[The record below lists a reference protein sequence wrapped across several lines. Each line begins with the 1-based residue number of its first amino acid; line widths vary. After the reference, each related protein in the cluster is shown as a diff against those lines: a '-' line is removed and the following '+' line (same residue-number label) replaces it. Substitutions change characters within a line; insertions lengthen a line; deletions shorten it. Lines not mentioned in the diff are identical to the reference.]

1 MEPSR
6 RNTLLAIVAVVA
18 VALLGWWVFKP
29 ASKEPTK
36 PAAQP
41 SAQRDEPPIVEP
53 SRPVVPKPVAS
64 ASAGAPVPSGPR
76 VVLSASWGSGRNQV
90 GRNVP
95 EEANP
100 EGPMSLSADRSGNLI
115 VLDQVN
121 SRIMRY
127 DANGNP
133 ARELRLDSMYPQDI
147 ANVGNDS
154 LAVLDRLADK
164 NVTILDSNGNVVGK
178 LPLEGQGIP
187 EPGGV
192 TGVFVDGNDVYAE
205 REHASLVK
213 IGTTD
218 GKPAEDREE
227 LPGRPSRDGQLL
239 LNAGLIDPATG
250 RIYVSAIDRATRDHR
265 FTREL
270 RLDDAVLHLML
281 LDSDKMGTIY
291 VAGMIGSPEED
302 GSGVQVQLV
311 CLEPMRGEPIGG
323 AVMPASILP
332 DETFREMVVLD
343 DGGVLYGERTEAG
356 MTVRLYRCN

>member
-1 MEPSR
+1 MDTSL
-6 RNTLLAIVAVVA
+6 RNKLTGVVA
-18 VALLGWWVFKP
+18 VAVIALVGWWVFKP
-29 ASKEPTK
+29 KH
-36 PAAQP
+36 PAPRAPQR
-41 SAQRDEPPIVEP
+41 SAQGNDPVIDAPRSAVPAP
-53 SRPVVPKPVAS
+53 SPVAS
-64 ASAGAPVPSGPR
+64 ATGSAAVRHGPR
-76 VVLSASWGSGRNQV
+76 VVLSATWGSGRNQV

-100 EGPMSLSADRSGNLI
+100 EGPMSFGVDRSGNLL

-121 SRIMRY
+121 GRIMRY

-133 ARELRLDSMYPQDI
+133 VREIRLGSMYPQDV
-147 ANVGNDS
+147 ATVGNDS

-164 NVTILDSNGNVVGK
+164 DVTILDSNGNVVGK

-192 TGVFVDGNDVYAE
+192 TGVFVDGDDVYAE

-218 GKPAEDREE
+218 GKPAEERDE
-227 LPGRPSRDGQLL
+227 LPGRPSRDGQLF
-239 LNAGLIDPATG
+239 LNAGLVEPATG
-250 RIYVSAIDRATRDHR
+250 RIYVAAIDRATRDHR

-270 RLDDAVLHLML
+270 RLDDAVLHLVL
-281 LDSDKMGTIY
+281 LDSDKLGTIY
-291 VAGMIGSPEED
+291 VAGVVGNPEED

-311 CLEPMRGEPIGG
+311 CLEPLHGEPFGG

-332 DETFREMVVLD
+332 DETFRDMVVLD
-343 DGGVLYGERTEAG
+343 DGGVLYAERTEQG
-356 MTVRLYRCN
+356 MTVRQYRCN